1 MLGSRGAQRFREWYA
16 RSVSLRWSGGA
27 FETNQQRETMRSVQI
42 KFCSCVRLVLVCLA
56 MAQITAGLNTAAQT
70 ADSGFRGQV
79 HDESGAAIA
88 GARIIFRDESRAV
101 HTTTSE
107 DGKFSFSGLIGAGTL
122 TIEAPDFAVFSQH
135 FSEAALQKNLEIV
148 LKPAS
153 IREQVTVT
161 ATRNE
166 TPLAATAASVHLLS
180 LAELSMTAAL
190 TIDDALRQVPGFQL
204 FRRSGSRTANP
215 TSQGVSLRGVGAS
228 GASRA
233 LVLADGLPFADPFGG
248 WIYWDRMPRAAVN
261 QLEVVRGGASDLYGN
276 SAMGGVINIITRAR
290 ERPAL
295 SLDLSY
301 GNQNSPSAS
310 IYAGTRLKKF
320 STSLAGELFQTNGYI
335 NVRKNDRGAV
345 DTPVSSRHR
354 SLYVDIGY
362 EPSETVRLFVK
373 PSYFAESR
381 ANGTPL
387 QTNRTHVG
395 EIVGG
400 ANLNPVR
407 VGEIYFRGYLSRQTY
422 DQMFSAIATN
432 RNTETL
438 TRIQRVP
445 AQSAGLIFQWSRS
458 IGNYQSLVG
467 GLEAREV
474 RGASDE
480 IVYDRGK
487 AASLVGAGGRQ
498 RSYAL
503 FFTDSL
509 HLHPRLSVCAGA
521 RLDLFRNLDGLSV
534 GHTISPGAPEIVTR
548 FTDVTELAFSPHLS
562 ILYNANTKLSF
573 FGSWYGAFRAPTLN
587 ELYRSFRVGNV
598 ITVANENL
606 KRERARGGEAGARL
620 GLWEDRFDLRASFF
634 ALTVSDPIANVT
646 LANSPALITRMR
658 QNLGRTR
665 SLGLEI
671 DSNLRLKRSL
681 NISVGYLLS
690 NARVLSFSANPL
702 LEGLL
707 IPQTPRTSITF
718 QIGYASPKSYKFGLQ
733 GRASGAQFEDDQN
746 LLRLPGFFTL
756 DGYVAR
762 NLNHRLE
769 IFVAGENVF
778 NSRYQVGRTPVV
790 TVGPSTLF
798 RAGLKMNY

>member
-1 MLGSRGAQRFREWYA
+1 MQPVNAKYPSR
-16 RSVSLRWSGGA
+16 
-27 FETNQQRETMRSVQI
+27 
-42 KFCSCVRLVLVCLA
+42 VRLVSLCLVLLV
-56 MAQITAGLNTAAQT
+56 ITGTHVIRAQT
-70 ADSGFRGQV
+70 ASAGFRGHV
-79 HDESGAAIA
+79 CDESGAAIA
-88 GARIIFRDESRAV
+88 GARVKFQDESQAS

-107 DGKFSFSGLIGAGTL
+107 DGNFGFERPGRAGTL
-122 TIEAPDFAVFSQH
+122 TIDAPGFAVFSQRLT
-135 FSEAALQKNLEIV
+135 EAALQLNLQIV
-148 LKPAS
+148 LKPDS

-161 ATRNE
+161 ATRTE
-166 TPLAATAASVHLLS
+166 TPLRSTAASARLLS
-180 LAELSMTAAL
+180 SAELSTTAAL

-215 TSQGVSLRGVGAS
+215 TSQGASLRGVGAS

-248 WIYWDRMPRAAVN
+248 WIYWDRMPRAAVD

-276 SAMGGVINIITRAR
+276 SAMGGVINIITRSR
-290 ERPAL
+290 EVPAL

-310 IYAGTRLKKF
+310 IYGGTRFKKF
-320 STSLAGELFQTNGYI
+320 STTLAGELFHTNGYI
-335 NVRKNDRGAV
+335 NVGKTDRGIV

-354 SLYVDIGY
+354 SLYLDLGY

-381 ANGTPL
+381 ANGTSL

-395 EIVGG
+395 EIDGG
-400 ANLNPVR
+400 ANFNPVR
-407 VGEIYFRGYLSRQTY
+407 VGEISLRGYLSRQTY
-422 DQMFSAIATN
+422 DQMFSAIATH

-438 TRIQRVP
+438 TRVQRVP
-445 AQSAGLIFQWSRS
+445 AQSAGLMFQWSRS
-458 IGNYQSLVG
+458 IGNHQNLVG

-480 IVYDRGK
+480 IVYDRGQ

-509 HLHPRLSVCAGA
+509 HLNSRLSVSAGA
-521 RLDLFRNLDGLSV
+521 RLDLFRNLDGLIVSRA
-534 GHTISPGAPEIVTR
+534 ISPGAPESVTQ
-548 FTDVTELAFSPHLS
+548 FANVSELSFSPHLS
-562 ILYNANTKLSF
+562 ILYNANPTLSF
-573 FGSWYGAFRAPTLN
+573 FGSFYGAFRAPTLN

-598 ITVANENL
+598 ITLANENL

-620 GLWEDRFDLRASFF
+620 SLWEDRFDLRAGFF
-634 ALTVSDPIANVT
+634 AVTVSDPIANLT
-646 LANSPALITRMR
+646 LANSPALITRLR

-681 NISVGYLLS
+681 NINVGYLLS
-690 NARVLSFSANPL
+690 NARVVSFPANTL
-702 LEGLL
+702 LEGLV

-718 QIGYASPKSYKFGLQ
+718 QISYASPKSYKFGLQ
-733 GRASGAQFEDDQN
+733 GRASGTQFEDDQN

-762 NLNHRLE
+762 NLNRRLE
-769 IFVAGENVF
+769 IFVAGENIL

-790 TVGPSTLF
+790 TVGPSILF
-798 RAGLKMNY
+798 RAGVKVKY

>member
-1 MLGSRGAQRFREWYA
+1 MQRVNAKYPSRLRVVSCLALFVITGSRITCAQSA
-16 RSVSLRWSGGA
+16 GSG
-27 FETNQQRETMRSVQI
+27 M
-42 KFCSCVRLVLVCLA
+42 
-56 MAQITAGLNTAAQT
+56 
-70 ADSGFRGQV
+70 RGQV
-79 HDESGAAIA
+79 HDESGAAIV
-88 GARIIFRDESRAV
+88 GARVKFREESRAV
-101 HTTTSE
+101 YTTTSE
-107 DGKFSFSGLIGAGTL
+107 DGKFSFKGAIGAGTL
-122 TIEAPDFAVFSQH
+122 TIEVPGFAAFSQR
-135 FSEAALQKNLEIV
+135 FSEAALQPNLEIV
-148 LKPAS
+148 LRPAS
-153 IREQVTVT
+153 IREQVSVT
-161 ATRNE
+161 ATRTE

-180 LAELSMTAAL
+180 SAELSTTAAL
-190 TIDDALRQVPGFQL
+190 TIDDALRQLPGFQL

-261 QLEVVRGGASDLYGN
+261 QLEVVRGGASELYGN
-276 SAMGGVINIITRAR
+276 SAMGGVINIITRAGGL
-290 ERPAL
+290 PAL

-301 GNQNSPSAS
+301 GNENSPSAS
-310 IYAGTRLKKF
+310 IYAATRLKKF

-354 SLYVDIGY
+354 SLYFDLGY
-362 EPSETVRLFVK
+362 HPSQTVRLFVR
-373 PSYFAESR
+373 PSYFAERR
-381 ANGTPL
+381 ANGTSL

-400 ANLNPVR
+400 ANFNTVCVGAVLVRSYLN
-407 VGEIYFRGYLSRQTY
+407 RQIY
-422 DQMFSAIATN
+422 DQNFSAIATN
-432 RNTETL
+432 RNSETL

-445 AQSAGLIFQWSRS
+445 AQSAGLMFQWSRS
-458 IGNYQSLVG
+458 IGNHQSLVG

-480 IVYDRGK
+480 IVYDRGR

-509 HLHPRLSVCAGA
+509 NLNSKLTVSGGA
-521 RLDLFRNLDGLSV
+521 RLDLFKNVKGLSV
-534 GHTISPGAPEIVTR
+534 SRAISPGAPESVTH
-548 FTDVTELAFSPHLS
+548 FADLSELSFSPHLS
-562 ILYNANTKLSF
+562 ILYHANTKLSF
-573 FGSWYGAFRAPTLN
+573 FGSLYGAFRAPTLN

-598 ITVANENL
+598 ITLANENL

-620 GLWEDRFDLRASFF
+620 SVWEDRFDLRASFF
-634 ALTVSDPIANVT
+634 STFVSDPIANVT
-646 LANSPALITRMR
+646 LTSSPALITRQR
-658 QNLGRTR
+658 QNLGHTH

-671 DSNLRLKRSL
+671 DAALRLKRRL
-681 NISVGYLLS
+681 NVNAGYLLS
-690 NARVLSFSANPL
+690 DARVASFSVNRS

-707 IPQTPRTSITF
+707 IPQTPRQSFTF
-718 QIGYASPKSYKFGLQ
+718 QISYASAKSYKVGLQ

-756 DGYVAR
+756 DGYVSR
-762 NLNHRLE
+762 NLSRQLE
-769 IFVAGENVF
+769 IFVAGENIF
-778 NSRYQVGRTPVV
+778 ISRYQVGRTPVV
-790 TVGPSTLF
+790 TVGPATLL
-798 RAGLKMNY
+798 RVGMKINY